1 MLAELSIQK
10 PTFKD
15 YTFKAQL
22 IIDSFKITDVVS
34 LVEGIDAGSI
44 EFLINALNELIIA
57 DDMAK
62 KLKDG
67 LFYLLK

>member
-1 MLAELSIQK
+1 M
-10 PTFKD
+10 
-15 YTFKAQL
+15 
-22 IIDSFKITDVVS
+22 VS

-57 DDMAK
+57 EDMAK

-67 LFYLLK
+67 KYTCIFQKILGAILLGRFLTN

>member
-1 MLAELSIQK
+1 MLAELSLSKAVFRDYTLKAELAID
-10 PTFKD
+10 TFK
-15 YTFKAQL
+15 
-22 IIDSFKITDVVS
+22 ISDVVS
-34 LVEGIDAGSI
+34 LVDGIDAGSI

-67 LFYLLK
+67 ELKR